1 MSTFRPP
8 LSTCSTPSPATH
20 TPPAVRRETRLIF
33 LGFQGSVVGFL
44 EVAATSF
51 MVGLMTLER
60 LYLGLRR
67 LERASVV
74 LHHRSG
80 REGEQGC
87 CVVLP
92 NAETSCKNIKVRLQ
106 PCPVH
111 PLSQLICRC
120 MCCFCKTI
128 CPFETWRMLHSFSSP
143 QIESG
148 EMPFILFRRLCM
160 FKINCVYS
168 FGEVGL
174 VCW

>member
-1 MSTFRPP
+1 MATDLTKMTRAVWNGAVIACTDIYELVEGNVYFPP
-8 LSTCSTPSPATH
+8 SSVDMQYAKPSDTH
-20 TPPAVRRETRLIF
+20 TTCGWKGQASYYTIVVDGKENKDAAWFYPTPKPA
-33 LGFQGSVVGFL
+33 
-44 EVAATSF
+44 
-51 MVGLMTLER
+51 
-60 LYLGLRR
+60 
-67 LERASVV
+67 
-74 LHHRSG
+74 
-80 REGEQGC
+80 
-87 CVVLP
+87 P
-92 NAETSCKNIKVRLQ
+92 NNIKVKLQ

-128 CPFETWRMLHSFSSP
+128 CPFETWRMVHSFSSP

-160 FKINCVYS
+160 FKLNCVYS